1 MVFVKYAIL
10 KHLSQI
16 SLAARLVKDIWR
28 KTRSTDSIGKT
39 QSKMNAHIGFPLKM
53 AETTLG
59 ARRWA
64 TLFAQPGRHQSPKM
78 HNVLSPLM
86 GVHSLFVC
94 RVCLRALSHQCVNV
108 FHARLAPWNVFVLSS
123 LCQPSSS
130 PDDCQD
136 PVARTWLNLC
146 LSNLCVSCLLVCF
159 VTPIFLG
166 ITNIQIVLVGYHFC
180 AIISAVAWASKPN
193 TKVTCL
199 LLYCRPSTPKTFLK
213 MKVRVLSKEHKTS
226 RTLSKKGLKK
236 SLKKMERKV
245 DPHSSFLNAFALN
258 CFGCYQYLWLAR
270 QCFKGFL
277 SELKS
282 HTGAPTIW
290 NISFSLSLST

>member
-159 VTPIFLG
+159 VTPIFFG
-166 ITNIQIVLVGYHFC
+166 HHKH
-180 AIISAVAWASKPN
+180 SDRS
-193 TKVTCL
+193 
-199 LLYCRPSTPKTFLK
+199 CRI
-213 MKVRVLSKEHKTS
+213 
-226 RTLSKKGLKK
+226 
-236 SLKKMERKV
+236 
-245 DPHSSFLNAFALN
+245 SFLCDHICRCMGKQTKHKSNLSSIILQAFDSEDIPEDEGEGAVEGAQDFENAFEEGAEEEPEENGEESWSAFFLFK
-258 CFGCYQYLWLAR
+258 CFC
-270 QCFKGFL
+270 
-277 SELKS
+277 
-282 HTGAPTIW
+282 P
-290 NISFSLSLST
+290 

>member
-1 MVFVKYAIL
+1 MCFMLVW
-10 KHLSQI
+10 HLEMCLCFHRFANQAAVRMTARI
-16 SLAARLVKDIWR
+16 QSLGL
-28 KTRSTDSIGKT
+28 DSIC
-39 QSKMNAHIGFPLKM
+39 
-53 AETTLG
+53 
-59 ARRWA
+59 
-64 TLFAQPGRHQSPKM
+64 
-78 HNVLSPLM
+78 
-86 GVHSLFVC
+86 VC
-94 RVCLRALSHQCVNV
+94 PICVCHVCLYALSH
-108 FHARLAPWNVFVLSS
+108 RS
-123 LCQPSSS
+123 
-130 PDDCQD
+130 
-136 PVARTWLNLC
+136 
-146 LSNLCVSCLLVCF
+146 
-159 VTPIFLG
+159 FLG

-245 DPHSSFLNAFALN
+245 DPQSSFLNAFALN

-277 SELKS
+277 SELNS